1 MTAALGRFAKPWYVW
16 RPWQLVRRAS
26 MALSPPRSGYTVLP
40 VAWGVSVI
48 ADPAKTIGRSLFTT
62 GIYDLAVS
70 ETLAR
75 LIAPGDTVVDAG
87 ANVGYMTLLAAV
99 AAGSSGQVF
108 AWEPH
113 PELFSVLQR
122 NVAALHAGGG
132 GGSIAI
138 RNAALGAEAGLAEL
152 ILPSHM
158 DSNDGVAYIGSG
170 NGTAPSTTVAVEA
183 LDDVVGD
190 ARIGVMK
197 LDVEGAELGVLAG
210 ARHALGEGRIMH
222 IVFEDHVGAES
233 PVTRL
238 LVANGYRIFSL
249 GWSVRG
255 LHLSED
261 PHQHLATPYEAPSFI
276 ASLEPQAVIGACRTA
291 GWTTLSAS
299 FSARRG
305 LAGQRATA

>member
-1 MTAALGRFAKPWYVW
+1 MTVALGRLAKPWYVW

-26 MALSPPRSGYTVLP
+26 AAFNPPRSGYAALP

-75 LIAPGDTVVDAG
+75 LIAPGDTIVDAG

-99 AAGSSGQVF
+99 AAGSSGRVF

-122 NVAALHAGGG
+122 NVAALHDRGGG
-132 GGSIAI
+132 AAIAA
-138 RNAALGAEAGLAEL
+138 RNAALGAEAGQAEL

-158 DSNDGVAYIGSG
+158 DRNDGVAYIGRA
-170 NGTAPSTTVAVEA
+170 NGGPSTTVTVEA
-183 LDDVVGD
+183 LDDVVGLP
-190 ARIGVMK
+190 RIGVMK

-210 ARHALGEGRIMH
+210 ARRTLGEGRIMH
-222 IVFEDHVGAES
+222 IVFEDHVGVES
-233 PVTRL
+233 PVARL

-255 LHLSED
+255 LHLGED
-261 PHQHLATPYEAPSFI
+261 PNQHLASPYEAPSFI
-276 ASLEPQAVIGACRTA
+276 ASLEPQTVIDACRA
-291 GWTTLSAS
+291 QGWTTLSAS
-299 FSARRG
+299 FAARRE
-305 LAGQRATA
+305 LEGQRETA